1 MPDMV
6 KAGANTEGSMS
17 YQVTID
23 FKRGPSFG
31 PLPVIADDRSQA
43 REKAKSEAIG
53 YGFDAPIKKV
63 TVREA

>member
-1 MPDMV
+1 M
-6 KAGANTEGSMS
+6 A

-43 REKAKSEAIG
+43 RDIATLEVRS